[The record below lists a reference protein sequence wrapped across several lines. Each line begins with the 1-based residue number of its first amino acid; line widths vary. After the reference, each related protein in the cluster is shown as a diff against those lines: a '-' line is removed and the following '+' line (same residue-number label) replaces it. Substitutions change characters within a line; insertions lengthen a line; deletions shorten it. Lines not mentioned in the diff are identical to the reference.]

1 MKYLFFFFLIVQT
14 VSSQIKLNPED
25 TEVWHPEPKVV
36 TPGKSSAPPSDAII
50 LFDGTDFLKWQHGN
64 TKKPVQW
71 TLNKDKSMTV
81 KPGKGGIETIE
92 EHGSIQFH
100 IEWKTP
106 TVIKGKGQ
114 GRGNSGIFFQRRYEV
129 QVLDSYNNRTY
140 SNGQASSIY
149 KQHIPLV
156 NSTRKP
162 GEWQVYDIIFNEPK
176 FNAEGQKIKSGSF
189 TILLNGVLVQ
199 NNVEILGT
207 TEYIGVPKN
216 GRDDMPGDRGS
227 DYESPEYSRR
237 TLTLQDHGD
246 LVSYRNIWMRK
257 L

>member
-100 IEWKTP
+100 VEWKTP

-189 TILLNGVLVQ
+189 TIFLNGVLVH